1 MKQKPKNGNEIFL
14 QGLKDIKHKMDTD
27 PAFLEQFRQNVAHE
41 VTLDEND
48 FDAGLWRPS
57 LGHHIAA
64 ACGSADIDTCYLELF
79 FSSYERHG
87 QGD

>member
-1 MKQKPKNGNEIFL
+1 MEKPKNGNQIFL
-14 QGLKDIKHKMDTD
+14 EGLKQIKHKLDTD
-27 PAFLEQFRQNVAHE
+27 PEYRAQFRQAVEHE

-64 ACGSADIDTCYLELF
+64 ACGSANIDECYLDLF
-79 FSSYERHG
+79 FGSYERHG